1 MSNYKPDP
9 KEVELKP
16 NEKKRLKIS
25 KRLTKEKL
33 WDNILEGKV
42 KISELF
48 STDPDILMIKTNINQ
63 LFIDKYVEGYDN

>member
-1 MSNYKPDP
+1 VSDYKPDP
-9 KEVELKP
+9 KEVELKS

-33 WDNILEGKV
+33 WDNIVQGKV

-48 STDPDILMIKTNINQ
+48 STDPDILMMKNNISQ
-63 LFIDKYVEGYDN
+63 EFIEK